1 MGAIAAYTSP
11 LASFTSPQ
19 LASVPID
26 VADMSTNIAIGETII
41 CLGNSL
47 LQLAAF
53 KQFSISW
60 LEFLCH
66 HQSRSDDFSRL
77 PDISATKVATTN
89 LSVFVRMFLVLI
101 HILTEKYDESKYY

>member
-1 MGAIAAYTSP
+1 
-11 LASFTSPQ
+11 
-19 LASVPID
+19 
-26 VADMSTNIAIGETII
+26 
-41 CLGNSL
+41 
-47 LQLAAF
+47 
-53 KQFSISW
+53 